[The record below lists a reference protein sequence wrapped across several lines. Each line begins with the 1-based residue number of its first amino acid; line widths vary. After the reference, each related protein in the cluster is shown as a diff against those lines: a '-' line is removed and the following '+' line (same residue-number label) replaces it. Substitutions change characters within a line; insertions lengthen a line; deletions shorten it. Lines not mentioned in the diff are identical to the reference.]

1 VYGNCFLYADVS
13 MWLHQSNKGL
23 RDRHGNPLPNAHL
36 IGLFRRIC
44 KLLFYHVKPVF
55 VFDGGAPMLKRQ
67 ALVSVVH
74 ILLSAFP
81 LSLSTRHQLS
91 CGDCL
96 GTIYRVISQNWF
108 LGKIVNRIRTI
119 HTGIGYWAIVTVLGS
134 IGIGRYFLFL

>member
-1 VYGNCFLYADVS
+1 MPKCTVNHILQTLLTYSLLCADVS

-67 ALVSVVH
+67 ALVSTPHRLDLLRFCCFTVV
-74 ILLSAFP
+74 L
-81 LSLSTRHQLS
+81 
-91 CGDCL
+91 
-96 GTIYRVISQNWF
+96 
-108 LGKIVNRIRTI
+108 
-119 HTGIGYWAIVTVLGS
+119 
-134 IGIGRYFLFL
+134 

>member
-1 VYGNCFLYADVS
+1 

-67 ALVSVVH
+67 ALVSTVH
-74 ILLSAFP
+74 ILLSSLP
-81 LSLSTRHQLS
+81 LSQ
-91 CGDCL
+91 
-96 GTIYRVISQNWF
+96 IYVI
-108 LGKIVNRIRTI
+108 
-119 HTGIGYWAIVTVLGS
+119 
-134 IGIGRYFLFL
+134 

>member
-1 VYGNCFLYADVS
+1 

-67 ALVSVVH
+67 ALVSTVH
-74 ILLSAFP
+74 ILLSLPCPPAIPIMKVIGKF
-81 LSLSTRHQLS
+81 SLPHL
-91 CGDCL
+91 L
-96 GTIYRVISQNWF
+96 
-108 LGKIVNRIRTI
+108 
-119 HTGIGYWAIVTVLGS
+119 
-134 IGIGRYFLFL
+134 